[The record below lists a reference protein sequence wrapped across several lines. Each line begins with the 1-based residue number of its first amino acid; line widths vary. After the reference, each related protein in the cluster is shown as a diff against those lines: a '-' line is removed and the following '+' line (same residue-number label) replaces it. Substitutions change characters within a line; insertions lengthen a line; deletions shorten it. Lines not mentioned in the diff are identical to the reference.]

1 MTHGGLGEEF
11 ARRCSRGTARR
22 DLKTLRLS
30 WRSMAL
36 FGCFRIRE
44 LGVPVEW
51 VAHGATVEITI
62 ASHLGTATSSQQ
74 LVDSLNIEQRAKV

>member
-1 MTHGGLGEEF
+1 MFQRNSQERFEDIATVVAIDGFVWMFSNPGV
-11 ARRCSRGTARR
+11 
-22 DLKTLRLS
+22 
-30 WRSMAL
+30 
-36 FGCFRIRE
+36 GC
-44 LGVPVEW
+44 PVEW